1 MVLFTTKVMSFIVP
15 MTTIPIPQPVKDTQF
30 INQQAMLGKATYQ
43 SCPIANSIS
52 PAIIIS
58 TLLSS
63 ISSSYCSFV
72 YLSTAF

>member
-43 SCPIANSIS
+43 SCPIANGIS
-52 PAIIIS
+52 PAIIS